1 MSGLAVAA
9 GLGALGA
16 AAGAPPVRFTD
27 SSTVKFSSRSLAA
40 SRLAVSA
47 SLNAPTCT
55 QYGPLAAVAGLGV
68 VAGVAARLGAG
79 VALAATVGLAS
90 SFVGGVAGVGFAVST
105 LATVSGL
112 AAGAGV
118 AGSGLA
124 AGLDGVLSVTAIALL
139 LFVSGALA
147 VAFGSGF
154 GAADFGSTGRAVGGG
169 TEGVTGAG
177 ISVESFLSG
186 ADDGAGVA
194 GVATGAL
201 DATAGFEGG
210 GFIQSSTE

>member
-79 VALAATVGLAS
+79 
-90 SFVGGVAGVGFAVST
+90 
-105 LATVSGL
+105 
-112 AAGAGV
+112 
-118 AGSGLA
+118 
-124 AGLDGVLSVTAIALL
+124 
-139 LFVSGALA
+139 
-147 VAFGSGF
+147 
-154 GAADFGSTGRAVGGG
+154 GRAVGGALG
-169 TEGVTGAG
+169 CGAEGVTGAG

-186 ADDGAGVA
+186 ADDGAGVE

-210 GFIQSSTE
+210 GFIQSST